1 MSQPSCYYC
10 QTSVQL
16 HAPTCPTCQQ
26 MLMLR
31 GRGAL
36 TFSPDGALLCAGY
49 DNGAVTM

>member
-1 MSQPSCYYC
+1 
-10 QTSVQL
+10 
-16 HAPTCPTCQQ
+16 

-49 DNGAVTM
+49 DNGAITM